1 MHSMKEPVFLL
12 FLSVDVLRC
21 IASKVVE
28 LGQIFTDGFAALSE
42 CQKFLLLH
50 FYKT

>member
-1 MHSMKEPVFLL
+1 MKEPIFLL
-12 FLSVDVLRC
+12 LLRVGVLGC

-50 FYKT
+50 LYDT